1 MNRLFN
7 QREISRILSVPERE
21 IKNWHRL
28 GLISHIK
35 KDTEDIYFDFKGL
48 AAFRTLKELVKE
60 GISLRRIKRCLEKL
74 RKIMPDVNQPLSEI
88 KIFIHKDKLILCK
101 DNLRFTPDGQL
112 LINFLP
118 KQQNLIPLPVDKME
132 ELFFQALELEEKGKP
147 GEAQKK
153 YETLLKLK
161 PDHIDAIVNMGNIM
175 YNSGLR
181 KDAELCYRKALRLNP
196 DHIEANYNLAN
207 LLEEKGD
214 LDNAVLF
221 YFKAIHENPHFAD
234 AFFNLA
240 RALERL
246 GEFYEAKKYWLR
258 YLELDPSSAW
268 SEYVKKHLNNNK
280 NKPDL

>member
-7 QREISRILSVPERE
+7 QREISRILSVPEKD
-21 IKNWHRL
+21 IKTWHKM
-28 GLISHIK
+28 GLITHIK
-35 KDTEDIYFDFKGL
+35 KEADEIFFDFKGVV
-48 AAFRTLKELVKE
+48 AFRTLKGLVNE

-74 RKIMPDVNQPLSEI
+74 RKIMPEVNQPFSEI
-88 KIFIHKDKLILCK
+88 RVFVYKNKLVLCK

-112 LINFLP
+112 LINFSQ
-118 KQQNLIPLPVDKME
+118 KERNLIPLPVDKVE
-132 ELFFQALELEEKGKP
+132 ELFFQALELEERGKL

-153 YETLLKLK
+153 YEAILKLK
-161 PDHIDAIVNMGNIM
+161 PGHIDAIVNMGNLM
-175 YNSGLR
+175 YNLGFK

-214 LDNAVLF
+214 LDNAILF

-234 AFFNLA
+234 AYFNLA

-246 GEFYEAKKYWLR
+246 GEFEEAKNYWLR
-258 YLELDPSSAW
+258 YIDLDPCSYWA
-268 SEYVKKHLNNNK
+268 EYIKNHLNDEPYQN
-280 NKPDL
+280 